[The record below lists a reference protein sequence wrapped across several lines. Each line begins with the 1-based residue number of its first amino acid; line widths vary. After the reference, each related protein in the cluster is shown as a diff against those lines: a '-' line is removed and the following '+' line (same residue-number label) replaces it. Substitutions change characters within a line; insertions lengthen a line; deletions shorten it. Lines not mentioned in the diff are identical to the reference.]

1 MYALRTQA
9 AGSSSRERIVPWD
22 YVCASM
28 PQQGNNVGVVYNR
41 PGGEGFG
48 GRGFTFLAQLPR
60 SDLTMLPMLRNEM
73 NYLAVI
79 DSARSAGQVH
89 DHQGLRQD
97 RR

>member
-9 AGSSSRERIVPWD
+9 EGSSSHVRIVPWD
-22 YVCASM
+22 RDRASM
-28 PQQGNNVGVVYNR
+28 PQQSSNVGVVYNEQ
-41 PGGEGFG
+41 GGEGFG

-79 DSARSAGQVH
+79 DSARFAGQVH